1 MTDDMPDKDAEVS
14 GANVISDGTFV
25 EIEYTG
31 RVKDSGFVFD
41 TTSAE
46 AAKNNSIFDANARY
60 GPVVVCI
67 GEGQLLKG
75 LEKGLTGKGTGD
87 YHFTVSAEDGFGK
100 KNAKLVQLV
109 PASKFRENSIAPFPG
124 LQVNVDGVFG
134 IVKAVSGGRIMVD
147 FNHPLS
153 GKELDYDVSVRR
165 LVTDSHEKLDS
176 LLKFYFRDYSLSVSD
191 GVAAISLPNELPQQ
205 LQEKVREGIKK
216 VIPELGDV
224 EFKTSGP
231 TDAQTEQTQAAQAP
245 QAEPAEPDSDSEG
258 LGQEPQQ

>member
-1 MTDDMPDKDAEVS
+1 MTDNMPDS
-14 GANVISDGTFV
+14 SSVISSTITEGTFA

-31 RVKDSGFVFD
+31 RIKDSGAVFD
-41 TTSAE
+41 TTSTE
-46 AAKNNSIFDANARY
+46 AAKAGNIFDANARY

-75 LEKGLTGKGTGD
+75 LEKGLAGKGTGS
-87 YHFTVSAEDGFGK
+87 YHFTVSAEEGFGK

-109 PASKFRENSIAPFPG
+109 PASKFRQNSIAPFPG

-153 GKELDYDVSVRR
+153 GKELDYEISVRR
-165 LVTDSHEKLDS
+165 LVTDTYEKLDS
-176 LLKFYFRDYSLSVSD
+176 LLKFYFRDYSLSVNE
-191 GVAAISLPNELPQQ
+191 GAAVIALPDTLPEQ

-216 VIPELGDV
+216 VIPEINDV
-224 EFKTSGP
+224 GFRTSGQ
-231 TDAQTEQTQAAQAP
+231 TEAQTEQ
-245 QAEPAEPDSDSEG
+245 AEQSPESQQAEPDSGSEG
-258 LGQEPQQ
+258 LEQEPQQ